1 MENIIY
7 LIEDITYFVS
17 NHMIL
22 FVGIILLFLLT
33 MMISYFKIFE
43 KADIDG
49 YKVLI
54 PFYNLYL
61 LLKIADLNGWIFI
74 LLLIPGINIIFFFI
88 ISMRIGK
95 RFSKNIF
102 FQIMMCILPFI
113 FYPVLAFSKSLYK
126 ASEENI
132 EITEQDKE
140 TTIYN
145 QFPSMSEV
153 TNGIPEI
160 DSSIL
165 ALDTDTSVPSVS
177 LDPIAQMEME
187 ESNTDTVSLNNI
199 YSLEETKNTSNIE
212 EANHDGFI
220 LDIDPENNTWQ
231 DKVKLTEEE
240 LTKKVV
246 TIDSATENVT
256 FTSKEKPVEV
266 ANLDKFKICPNCHTK
281 LDSRAKVCFLCGSP
295 IEDRK

>member
-1 MENIIY
+1 
-7 LIEDITYFVS
+7 
-17 NHMIL
+17 
-22 FVGIILLFLLT
+22 
-33 MMISYFKIFE
+33 
-43 KADIDG
+43 
-49 YKVLI
+49 
-54 PFYNLYL
+54 
-61 LLKIADLNGWIFI
+61 
-74 LLLIPGINIIFFFI
+74 
-88 ISMRIGK
+88 
-95 RFSKNIF
+95 
-102 FQIMMCILPFI
+102 
-113 FYPVLAFSKSLYK
+113 
-126 ASEENI
+126 
-132 EITEQDKE
+132 
-140 TTIYN
+140 
-145 QFPSMSEV
+145 
-153 TNGIPEI
+153 GIPEI

-165 ALDTDTSVPSVS
+165 ALDTDTSVPSVP